1 MKKSGIY
8 ALLSLGLIISSCAT
22 DKKDD
27 PNSPSTDVRD
37 KFVAY
42 WNVTENSAVAGT
54 ISHTVNIVKST
65 TNSTEIQLNN
75 FSGLSVS
82 ARASINNNVITI
94 PYQQLGSI
102 GFTKGSGTLTN
113 ATSISMSYTT
123 TIGTNRDSCTAI
135 YTKQ

>member
-1 MKKSGIY
+1 MKKLGVYLII
-8 ALLSLGLIISSCAT
+8 SLGLILSSCAS

-37 KFVAY
+37 KFIGY
-42 WNVTENSAVAGT
+42 WNVNENSAIAGT
-54 ISHTVNIVKST
+54 NSHPVNIVKST

-82 ARASINNNVITI
+82 ARATINNNVITI
-94 PYQQLGSI
+94 PYQQLDSI
-102 GFTKGSGTLTN
+102 GFTKGSGTLN
-113 ATSISMSYTT
+113 SATSISMNYTT
-123 TIGTNRDSCTAI
+123 TISTNRDSCTAI